1 MSLQSVG
8 QLQAL
13 NDIMREQFGTWAVC
27 SAMVLGVA
35 GGNGLEHADPAQYET
50 VYGVDVNGAYLR
62 ETAARFAAWGPRLQ
76 LIEADLTD
84 ENVCLPRAELLIAD
98 LLVEYIGCACFQK
111 VVRQVCPRYV
121 SCVIQTD
128 GAVGWVSDSPY
139 LHVFDG
145 LETVHRSID
154 PSALG
159 DALRAIGYR
168 QLSAGIRPLPNSK
181 QLIRMDF
188 AAS

>member
-1 MSLQSVG
+1 MGLQSVG

-13 NDIMREQFGTWAVC
+13 NDMMREQFSAWPVS

-35 GGNGLEHADPAQYET
+35 GGNGLEHADPAQYDT
-50 VYGVDVNGAYLR
+50 VYGVDVNNAYLR

-84 ENVCLPRAELLIAD
+84 EDIHLPRTELLIAD
-98 LLVEYIGCACFQK
+98 LLVEYIGCACFQR

-121 SCVIQTD
+121 SCVIQAD
-128 GAVGWVSDSPY
+128 GAAGWVSDSPY

-145 LETVHRSID
+145 LEAVHRSIE
-154 PSALG
+154 PAALE

-168 QLSAGIRPLPNSK
+168 RLSAGIRPLPNGK
-181 QLIRMDF
+181 QLVRMDF